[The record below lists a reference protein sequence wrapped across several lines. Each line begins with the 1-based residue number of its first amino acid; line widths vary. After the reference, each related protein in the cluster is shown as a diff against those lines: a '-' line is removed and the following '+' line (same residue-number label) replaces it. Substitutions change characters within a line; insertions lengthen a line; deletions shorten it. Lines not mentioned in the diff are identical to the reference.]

1 MSRTADATRAPS
13 VRTHTGHQMP
23 VGAGRYFQRPHGE
36 GRGQSMETR
45 VIADASPVASAHST
59 KRPRQARP
67 RWSAARRLIPYLFVL
82 PFVLLFAAFFVAPL
96 VYAFSQSLYTVRSSG
111 LGFGPRQ
118 VIWAGAANYLKALH
132 DPQFWDGFGRVLL
145 FGAVQIPVMMTIALV
160 MAMLMDSAVI
170 RFRRFFRLA
179 FFVPYAVPIVIA
191 AILWGFFYSPTSTPI
206 VQGFSPLQLRRG
218 ECRDPRPRNRPR
230 HVRVL
235 ARRAPTVGSLTMAN
249 VPLTAEVQRTRG
261 DDRARP
267 VGLRPF
273 GLRNL
278 AAYVLLIA
286 LTVYCLT
293 PLYWLVVAAT
303 KDNTDLFSSFGL
315 WFAHVNL
322 WQNLADTFTHSNG
335 AYPRWLLNTSIY
347 PGVGSFFSML
357 LSVLCAYA
365 LAQFSLP

>member
-1 MSRTADATRAPS
+1 
-13 VRTHTGHQMP
+13 
-23 VGAGRYFQRPHGE
+23 
-36 GRGQSMETR
+36 METR
-45 VIADASPVASAHST
+45 VIAVASPVASAHST

-191 AILWGFFYSPTSTPI
+191 AIMWGFFYSPTSSPI
-206 VQGFSPLQLRRG
+206 VQGFSALHLPAPNFMGSSTLWSIANISTWEFTGYNMIIFYSALQGIPQEIYESGRLDGLSETGIALRLKLPLIIPAIVVGVLFSLVGTLQLFN
-218 ECRDPRPRNRPR
+218 EPM
-230 HVRVL
+230 V
-235 ARRAPTVGSLTMAN
+235 
-249 VPLTAEVQRTRG
+249 
-261 DDRARP
+261 
-267 VGLRPF
+267 
-273 GLRNL
+273 LRNL
-278 AAYVLLIA
+278 QNATITTSYTPNIFAYNVA
-286 LTVYCLT
+286 
-293 PLYWLVVAAT
+293 VV
-303 KDNTDLFSSFGL
+303 NTDFNYGGAIAVILGIVTFLFSFGFL
-315 WFAHVNL
+315 RL
-322 WQNLADTFTHSNG
+322 TRRQL
-335 AYPRWLLNTSIY
+335 
-347 PGVGSFFSML
+347 GV
-357 LSVLCAYA
+357 
-365 LAQFSLP
+365 